1 VDQLALLNEVSDD
14 IQREEEDRVAADG
27 EQLVHE
33 LDLRIQRLPRQDRL
47 QVGDGESYRID
58 GRQERVDLGVDVKK
72 SALMLFLVVF
82 LIDFQ

>member
-1 VDQLALLNEVSDD
+1 MDQLALLDEVSDD

>member
-82 LIDFQ
+82 LFDFQ